1 MKVSVQHKN
10 ISSWILLVRNS
21 WLQIFTMLYYRRLYI
36 EWIRKL
42 FILSV
47 AKNPVNVCKTFAYKY
62 ALTIIVKVK
71 TRPPFFKTAEKIISK
86 SPIAMKSISSSFK
99 TIFLAYFRNKS
110 KAYKSLRLK
119 IKNLSF
125 KKKFNPLTIFFHEF
139 FFSFLLNI
147 KYFLVCLFSH
157 KKTKIW

>member
-1 MKVSVQHKN
+1 MNKKIIYT
-10 ISSWILLVRNS
+10 ISR
-21 WLQIFTMLYYRRLYI
+21 
-36 EWIRKL
+36 
-42 FILSV
+42 
-47 AKNPVNVCKTFAYKY
+47 KNPVNVCKTFAYKY

-125 KKKFNPLTIFFHEF
+125 KKNSIRLRYFFTSFF
-139 FFSFLLNI
+139 FFSI
-147 KYFLVCLFSH
+147 KY
-157 KKTKIW
+157 